1 MDIEIVELE
10 MEIEIL
16 QLEIEIYE
24 LENEK
29 IEVFINPI
37 ECKKCFK
44 LFSAKTTLKLH
55 KNIEHGDNSVNEQEI
70 DTVYYVSNPIQCNIC
85 SKTFSA
91 RTTLLLHKDI
101 IHGVLNSGKS
111 IQTGESCR
119 KLNTCD
125 IFWKKF
131 LIKYTA
137 FNHSKSRKEYT
148 KEHYRTHGSERFVKK
163 CSIEK
168 VEEDSCDVALAYED
182 KRFWGHKLVSF
193 QSPAGWKMSISKRKD
208 EQNFIFQVF

>member
-1 MDIEIVELE
+1 M
-10 MEIEIL
+10 
-16 QLEIEIYE
+16 
-24 LENEK
+24 
-29 IEVFINPI
+29 
-37 ECKKCFK
+37 K

-70 DTVYYVSNPIQCNIC
+70 DTVYYVS

-101 IHGVLNSGKS
+101 IHGVLNSGRS

-125 IFWKKF
+125 IFWKTF
-131 LIKYTA
+131 LIKHTA

-148 KEHYRTHGSERFVKK
+148 KEHYRTHGCERFVKK

-168 VEEDSCDVALAYED
+168 VEEDSCD
-182 KRFWGHKLVSF
+182 
-193 QSPAGWKMSISKRKD
+193 